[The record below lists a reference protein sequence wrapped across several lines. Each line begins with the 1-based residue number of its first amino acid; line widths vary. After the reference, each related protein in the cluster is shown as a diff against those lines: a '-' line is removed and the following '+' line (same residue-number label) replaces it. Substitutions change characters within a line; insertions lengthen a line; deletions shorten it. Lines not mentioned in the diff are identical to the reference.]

1 VAQPEAPDRG
11 IPLPASPAGSAL
23 DRGLGRAERS
33 LVVGL
38 AVLAVIFL
46 MLPVIIVIPM
56 SFSGAQLLTFPPP
69 SLSLRWYDSF
79 FGDPAWLSA
88 LLNSVVVALASSVLA
103 LILGTLAAYGLVRFR
118 FFGRAVLEANYV
130 APLIIPPIIAAV
142 ALYIVF
148 AQAGLL
154 GSYEGLIIAH
164 TLHSAPYIVLV
175 MTVAIAA
182 FDVRIEQVARS
193 LGASQRVILLRIL
206 LPNLAPSVVASW
218 MLAFIV
224 SFDEVILTLFLFGNR
239 ETIPKRMFTRLELQI
254 DPTITAIATMLI
266 VFSVAALA
274 VVYLLTR
281 RGGRALLGQAH

>member
-1 VAQPEAPDRG
+1 M
-11 IPLPASPAGSAL
+11 LPASPAGSGL
-23 DRGLGRAERS
+23 DRGLGRIERS
-33 LVVGL
+33 LVIGL
-38 AVLAVIFL
+38 AVLAVVFL

-88 LLNSVVVALASSVLA
+88 LLNSVIVALASSVLA
-103 LILGTLAAYGLVRFR
+103 LVLGTLAAYGLVRFR
-118 FFGRAVLEANYV
+118 FAGRAALEANYV

-148 AQAGLL
+148 AKTGLL
-154 GSYEGLIIAH
+154 GTYEGLIIAH

-206 LPNLAPSVVASW
+206 LPNLMPSVIASW

-274 VVYLLTR
+274 AVYLLTR
-281 RGGRALLGQAH
+281 RGGRSLLGTTR

>member
-1 VAQPEAPDRG
+1 MARSDAPPRRDS
-11 IPLPASPAGSAL
+11 LPASPAGSGL
-23 DRGLGRAERS
+23 DRGLGCIERS
-33 LVVGL
+33 LVIGL
-38 AVLAVIFL
+38 AVLAVVFL

-69 SLSLRWYDSF
+69 NLSLRWYDSF
-79 FGDPAWLSA
+79 FSDPAWLSA
-88 LLNSVVVALASSVLA
+88 LLNSVIVALASSVLA
-103 LILGTLAAYGLVRFR
+103 LVLGTLAAYGLVRYR
-118 FFGRAVLEANYV
+118 FVGRPVLEANYV

-148 AQAGLL
+148 AKTGLL
-154 GSYEGLIIAH
+154 GTHEGLIIAH

-206 LPNLAPSVVASW
+206 LPNLMPSVIASW

-266 VFSVAALA
+266 VFSVAALS

-281 RGGRALLGQAH
+281 RGGRSLLGTTR